1 MIKVDQDAGDVYIH
15 VPLLSLSS
23 YAIRYLFKVLL
34 PIPEVLFRKEE
45 AVDKDKD
52 EAPNSRLMLRATA
65 NHKAAVRTLS
75 RDTHCIYLRRLPS
88 IPQPSD

>member
-1 MIKVDQDAGDVYIH
+1 MHSIGGMGTYMDLKADYQCYGLTQNPYV
-15 VPLLSLSS
+15 
-23 YAIRYLFKVLL
+23 
-34 PIPEVLFRKEE
+34 
-45 AVDKDKD
+45 
-52 EAPNSRLMLRATA
+52 LRATA

>member
-1 MIKVDQDAGDVYIH
+1 
-15 VPLLSLSS
+15 L
-23 YAIRYLFKVLL
+23 
-34 PIPEVLFRKEE
+34 
-45 AVDKDKD
+45 
-52 EAPNSRLMLRATA
+52 LRATA